1 MKINKKNGNN
11 KNIELVFINKN
22 EYDEFLKVLNNNV
35 LYLDKNKNFNLSSEK
50 KLIKIFKDA
59 NITNHVII
67 IDIGEE
73 LFFDLFFIMLNSMS
87 IIKKL
92 EEVNNIQKEYI
103 RFLKFE
109 EKKELE
115 KLIKENKKS

>member
-50 KLIKIFKDA
+50 KA
-59 NITNHVII
+59 N
-67 IDIGEE
+67 
-73 LFFDLFFIMLNSMS
+73 
-87 IIKKL
+87 
-92 EEVNNIQKEYI
+92 
-103 RFLKFE
+103 
-109 EKKELE
+109 
-115 KLIKENKKS
+115 